1 MEDNRSRLLWRCRRG
16 IREMDIVLQEF
27 LDQSYDILNDADK
40 SSFSQLLNESDLD
53 ILNWI
58 MEKDEPRNDGLKNII
73 TLIRQ
78 SRKIN

>member
-1 MEDNRSRLLWRCRRG
+1 M
-16 IREMDIVLQEF
+16 
-27 LDQSYDILNDADK
+27 LNDADK
-40 SSFSQLLNESDLD
+40 SSFSQLLNEADLD

>member
-1 MEDNRSRLLWRCRRG
+1 MEKERSRLLWRCRRG

-27 LDQSYDILNDADK
+27 LNQSYDMLNDADK
-40 SSFSQLLNESDLD
+40 SSFSQLLNEADLD

>member
-1 MEDNRSRLLWRCRRG
+1 MRDNRSRLLWRCRRG

-40 SSFSQLLNESDLD
+40 SSFSQLLNEADLD